1 MTQSIIEESKK
12 AKRKGMLGKLLNKKI
27 IITFLIIVLIAGGYY
42 YYANRGKSNV
52 PAVQVKEWTVK
63 KDDIKIAIES
73 DGKVVAEDGVDLS
86 FSVSGD
92 TLEVTDMYVKEGAN
106 VKKGDKIAAVKT
118 DTLQYDL
125 RNAYA
130 SYQSALANLQIK
142 QEGPTASDI
151 EKAKI
156 SIDQAKSALEQ
167 QKISYDKTIADSAQ
181 SIANAENTLVTAE
194 NNLKMNKDINSSQII
209 ADAYISLVGT
219 IKSINITLDNI
230 LKSSDDILGIDNTY
244 ANDSFENLLGVKD
257 LSTKSDAEVS
267 YNKAKQEKEALN
279 SLAIVLNNNSSYGDI
294 DKAADQTA
302 VAIDSFSY
310 HLNNMNAMIGA
321 TITSTDL
328 TQTELDSF
336 KTSINSNRSSV
347 NSANTSLTNA
357 RQSIV
362 DSKSSLDSYQLAY
375 EKAQRDLDAIKK
387 QADRDA
393 VTAKANVTSKEVA
406 VRQAQISYD
415 DLVEPIKDIDL
426 ASARSQLTS
435 AAISVDKAKTNLE
448 KTTLISPIDGV
459 VSQLNYKAGDT
470 IYTSDSKAVAIIINK
485 DTLFIEINIEE
496 ADINKIKVGDKANST
511 FEAIDGLKM
520 EGEIGFISLTSST
533 DNSGIVTYLV
543 KVILNNTKDSAIR
556 EGMTAAVEFITS
568 GVTDVLSVPVAA
580 VRNVNNKPSV
590 QLASG
595 EWSPVTTGFTDG
607 EYVEVISGVN
617 IGDKI
622 IY

>member
-12 AKRKGMLGKLLNKKI
+12 AKQKGILGKLLNKKI
-27 IITFLIIVLIAGGYY
+27 IIPLLVIGAIAGGYY
-42 YYANRGKSNV
+42 YYTNRGKASV
-52 PAVQVKEWTVK
+52 AVAQPKEWTVK
-63 KDDIKIAIES
+63 KDDIKIAIQS

-92 TLEVTDMYVKEGAN
+92 TLEVTNMYAKEGAT

-118 DTLQYDL
+118 DTLQYEL

-142 QEGPTASDI
+142 QEGPTASEI

-167 QKISYDKTIADSAQ
+167 QKISLDKTIADSAQ
-181 SIANAENTLVTAE
+181 SIANAENALTTAE

-230 LKSSDDILGIDNTY
+230 LKSSDDILGIDNTFV
-244 ANDSFENLLGVKD
+244 NDSFENLLGVKN

-267 YNKAKQEKEALN
+267 YNKAKQEKETLN
-279 SLAIVLNNNSSYGDI
+279 SLAIILNNASSYSDI
-294 DKAADQTA
+294 DKAAEQT
-302 VAIDSFSY
+302 VITIESFGY
-310 HLNNMNAMIGA
+310 HLNAMYSMIGA

-336 KTSINSNRSSV
+336 KSSVNSNRTSV
-347 NSANTSLTNA
+347 NSANTSLTSA

-362 DSKSSLDSYQLAY
+362 TAKSSLNSYQLAY
-375 EKAQRDLDAIKK
+375 EKAQRDLVATKK
-387 QADRDA
+387 QADRDL

-406 VRQAQISYD
+406 VRQAQIAYD
-415 DLVEPIKDIDL
+415 ELVAPIKAVDL
-426 ASARSQLTS
+426 AGARSQLTS
-435 AAISVDKAKTNLE
+435 AAINVDKAKTNLE
-448 KTTLISPIDGV
+448 KATLISPIDGV
-459 VSQLNYKAGDT
+459 VSQLNYKTGDT
-470 IYTSDSKAVAIIINK
+470 IYTSDNKAVAIIINK
-485 DTLFIEINIEE
+485 NTLFIEINIEE
-496 ADINKIKVGDKANST
+496 ADINKIKVGQKANAT
-511 FEAIDGLKM
+511 FDAIDGLKI
-520 EGEIGFISLTSST
+520 EGEISFISLTADT
-533 DNSGIVTYLV
+533 NTSGIVTYLV
-543 KVILNNTKDSAIR
+543 RVILNNTSKSEIR

-580 VRNVNNKPSV
+580 VKNVSNKPSV
-590 QLASG
+590 QLTSG
-595 EWSPVTTGFTDG
+595 EWAPVSTGYTDG
-607 EYVEVISGVN
+607 EYVEIISGVKV
-617 IGDKI
+617 GDKI
-622 IY
+622 TY